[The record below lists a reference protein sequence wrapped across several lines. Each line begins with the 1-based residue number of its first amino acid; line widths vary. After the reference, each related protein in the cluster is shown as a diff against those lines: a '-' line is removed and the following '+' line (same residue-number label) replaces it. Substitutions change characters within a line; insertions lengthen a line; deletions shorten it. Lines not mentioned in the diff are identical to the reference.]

1 MGMMGAACSDP
12 CASAPTPDT
21 GDTVPTDWT
30 PAALSDDIPAAS
42 AAPGQLGPH
51 DLAIW
56 RSASGR
62 IAAWADRCPHRG
74 MRLSH
79 GFVRGERL
87 SCIYHGWGYG
97 EGGRCVRIP
106 AHPEL
111 TPPEAIR
118 VPVFSVA
125 EASGVIWVAEE
136 APDSPPPEFPGV
148 AAFRSLQVSA
158 APEALATALGGT
170 GTVIETVLGGAQVVA
185 LVQPLRGGAAGLHLL
200 APEGSDP
207 AALDALSAEVEALR
221 RRLEAAEEMTA

>member
-1 MGMMGAACSDP
+1 MIESD
-12 CASAPTPDT
+12 APVTLDDS
-21 GDTVPTDWT
+21 GDPVPTDWT

-42 AAPGQLGPH
+42 AAPGQLGAH

-111 TPPEAIR
+111 APPEAIR
-118 VPVFSVA
+118 VPVFSAA
-125 EASGVIWVAEE
+125 EASGVIWVAED
-136 APDSPPPEFPGV
+136 APDSPPPEFPGH
-148 AAFRSLQVSA
+148 AAFRSLQVAA
-158 APEALATALGGT
+158 APEAVAAALGGT
-170 GTVIETVLGGAQVVA
+170 GTVIETTLAGLAVVA
-185 LVQPLRGGAAGLHLL
+185 LIQPLRDGAAGLHLL
-200 APEGSDP
+200 APEDSDP
-207 AALDALSAEVEALR
+207 AALDALSAAVEALR
-221 RRLEAAEEMTA
+221 RRVEAAKEVKA

>member
-1 MGMMGAACSDP
+1 M
-12 CASAPTPDT
+12 
-21 GDTVPTDWT
+21 PTDWT
-30 PAALSDDIPAAS
+30 PAALSDDIPVAS

-79 GFVRGERL
+79 GYVRGERL

-97 EGGRCVRIP
+97 EGGQCVRIP

-118 VPVFSVA
+118 VPVFRA
-125 EASGVIWVAEE
+125 IEASGVIWVSEE
-136 APDSPPPEFPGV
+136 APEAPPPEFPGFE
-148 AAFRSLQVSA
+148 AFRSLQVRA
-158 APEALATALGGT
+158 APEALAAALGGS
-170 GTVIETVLGGAQVVA
+170 GAVVEAQLGGASVVA
-185 LVQPLRGGAAGLHLL
+185 LVQPLRGGASGLHLL
-200 APEGSDP
+200 APEALG
-207 AALDALSAEVEALR
+207 AAELDALSAAVEALR
-221 RRLEAAEEMTA
+221 RRLEQGGTA

>member
-1 MGMMGAACSDP
+1 M
-12 CASAPTPDT
+12 
-21 GDTVPTDWT
+21 PTDWT

-42 AAPGQLGPH
+42 AAPGQLGAH

-118 VPVFSVA
+118 VPVFSAA
-125 EASGVIWVAEE
+125 EASGVIWVAED
-136 APDSPPPEFPGV
+136 APDSPPPEFPGH
-148 AAFRSLQVSA
+148 AAFRSLQVAA
-158 APEALATALGGT
+158 APEAVAAALGGT
-170 GTVIETVLGGAQVVA
+170 GTVIEATLAGLGVVA
-185 LVQPLRGGAAGLHLL
+185 LIQPLRDGVAGLHLL
-200 APEGSDP
+200 APEDSDP
-207 AALDALSAEVEALR
+207 AALDALSAAVEALR
-221 RRLEAAEEMTA
+221 RRVEAAEEAAA

>member
-1 MGMMGAACSDP
+1 MMSAAGSDRNRP
-12 CASAPTPDT
+12 APTRKT

-79 GFVRGERL
+79 GYVRGERL

-97 EGGRCVRIP
+97 EGGQCVRIP

-111 TPPEAIR
+111 TPPEAIK
-118 VPVFSVA
+118 VPVFRAV

-136 APDSPPPEFPGV
+136 APEAPPPEFPGFE
-148 AAFRSLQVSA
+148 AFRSLQVKA
-158 APEALATALGGT
+158 APEALAGALGGS
-170 GTVIETVLGGAQVVA
+170 GLVVEAALGGATVVA
-185 LVQPLRGGAAGLHLL
+185 LIQPLRDGAVGLHLL
-200 APEGSDP
+200 APEALG
-207 AALDALSAEVEALR
+207 AAELDALSVAAEALR
-221 RRLEAAEEMTA
+221 RRVEEGVTA

>member
-1 MGMMGAACSDP
+1 VIESD
-12 CASAPTPDT
+12 APAQIHDP

-42 AAPGQLGPH
+42 AAPGQLGSH

-111 TPPEAIR
+111 TPPDAIR
-118 VPVFSVA
+118 VPVFSAA

-136 APDSPPPEFPGV
+136 TPDSPPPEFPGL
-148 AAFRSLQVSA
+148 AAFRSLQVTA
-158 APEALATALGGT
+158 APEAVAAALGGT
-170 GTVIETVLGGAQVVA
+170 GTVIETTLSGLGVVA
-185 LVQPLRGGAAGLHLL
+185 LIQPLRDGAAGLHLL
-200 APEGSDP
+200 APEDSDP
-207 AALDALSAEVEALR
+207 AALDALSAAVEALR
-221 RRLEAAEEMTA
+221 RRVEAAEEVRA